1 MRKIKSQ
8 EILREIVKKEKLSKM
23 AFQELDLTEVE
34 ERMMSIPI
42 RNCLF
47 LDCKISKRLMKYL
60 YTDNYVFPRLNVP
73 FSVYPSGLYNKD
85 KLYGGYD
92 YRRPETYLATR
103 DKIVYDYYKKMGG
116 SETRN
121 IKETLARSL
130 HDHSIYDAKHEF
142 LSHYDEREVLAI
154 MGGHKLRRDEALYLQ
169 TAKLSKTLTETGYLM
184 ATGGGPGAM
193 EAAHLGAWFAGK
205 TDAELEDAVRML
217 SPAPIYSHPDWLK
230 TSYQVFEKYPET
242 EFKSLGIPTWLYGHE
257 LSTPFA
263 THIAKFFENSLREEG
278 LLAIAKGGV
287 IFSPGSAGT
296 MQEIFMDL
304 AQNHYV
310 SYGFASPMIFLCEQ
324 YWTEEYPVYPLL
336 KSLIDEG
343 KLENIDLSVYD
354 KNEDVIRHLNKV
366 NRPNG

>member
-8 EILREIVKKEKLSKM
+8 EVLREIVKKEKLSKM

-34 ERMMSIPI
+34 ERLMGISVQ
-42 RNCLF
+42 NCLF

-60 YTDNYVFPRLNVP
+60 YTNNYVFPRLNVP

-92 YRRPETYLATR
+92 YRSPETYLTTR

-169 TAKLSKTLTETGYLM
+169 TAKLSKTLTEKGYLM
-184 ATGGGPGAM
+184 CSGGGPGAM
-193 EAAHLGAWFAGK
+193 EALHLGAWFAGK

-230 TSYQVFEKYPET
+230 TSYQVLEKYPET

-310 SYGFASPMIFLCEQ
+310 SYGFASPMIFLCER

-354 KNEDVIRHLNKV
+354 KNEDVIKHLNKV